1 MKRCFYCGGRK
12 QHCKREHDLKVTVVC
27 DKCGA
32 EVKAPTFDES
42 FAKGFWNTRMNEL
55 ERNAELSNEQ
65 AAAL

>member
-1 MKRCFYCGGRK
+1 MKPCFYCGGRK

-32 EVKAPTFDES
+32 EVKAPSFDES
-42 FAKGFWNTRMNEL
+42 FAKGYWNTKMAEL
-55 ERNAELSNEQ
+55 ERNAKISEEQ